1 LLSEAKFSDVFTKV
15 DLSGNERVSGGTI

>member
-15 DLSGNERVSGGTI
+15 DLSGNERVSGGKI